1 MGIINTQAVTNAKK
15 VLTGKNGALYNA
27 KGKLLATME
36 TYQAQVNVTNTKFQ
50 PLGDPQEHE
59 IFTSYGQT
67 LTFTEIV
74 VEDGEFITDLLAGMK
89 SGEMPSWNFQGVIK
103 GRNGSEERLVY
114 NDCVPSGNI
123 DLQNVTYKIPY
134 ETHPED
140 RPRQCVFV
148 GTSNNMDFLPLDRTG
163 NRRFAPVL
171 VHPERVE
178 KHILEDE
185 KESREYIRQA
195 WAEAMELYRNGFHEL
210 KLSGKTEEYLK
221 EMQKDFMPEDAKVGI
236 IQNWLDELAEDYVCS
251 IMIYKEAFSHEYD
264 TPKDWELKEIN
275 NVMNHSIVG
284 WEKISSHR
292 FAGYGTQRGW
302 RRVAGKNEF
311 QNLPEDVVIPFEER

>member
-1 MGIINTQAVTNAKK
+1 MNTSLENLTHKMQRAALGKIVDVALSRAEQDREKTMCQLVDAAKQFYGSGFSDETYENAKK

-67 LTFTEIV
+67 LTCTEIV

-123 DLQNVTYKIPY
+123 DLQNVTVGDLIK
-134 ETHPED
+134 
-140 RPRQCVFV
+140 RQWSLFV
-148 GTSNNMDFLPLDRTG
+148 
-163 NRRFAPVL
+163 
-171 VHPERVE
+171 
-178 KHILEDE
+178 
-185 KESREYIRQA
+185 
-195 WAEAMELYRNGFHEL
+195 NGAVNQQG
-210 KLSGKTEEYLK
+210 KLR
-221 EMQKDFMPEDAKVGI
+221 A
-236 IQNWLDELAEDYVCS
+236 
-251 IMIYKEAFSHEYD
+251 
-264 TPKDWELKEIN
+264 
-275 NVMNHSIVG
+275 
-284 WEKISSHR
+284 
-292 FAGYGTQRGW
+292 
-302 RRVAGKNEF
+302 
-311 QNLPEDVVIPFEER
+311 

>member
-1 MGIINTQAVTNAKK
+1 MNTSLDNLTHKMQRAALGKIVDVALSRAEQDREKTMCQLVDAAKQFYGSGFSDETYENAKK

-67 LTFTEIV
+67 LTCTEIV

-123 DLQNVTYKIPY
+123 DLQNVTVGDLIK
-134 ETHPED
+134 
-140 RPRQCVFV
+140 RQWSLFV
-148 GTSNNMDFLPLDRTG
+148 
-163 NRRFAPVL
+163 
-171 VHPERVE
+171 
-178 KHILEDE
+178 
-185 KESREYIRQA
+185 
-195 WAEAMELYRNGFHEL
+195 NGAVNQQG
-210 KLSGKTEEYLK
+210 KLR
-221 EMQKDFMPEDAKVGI
+221 A
-236 IQNWLDELAEDYVCS
+236 
-251 IMIYKEAFSHEYD
+251 
-264 TPKDWELKEIN
+264 
-275 NVMNHSIVG
+275 
-284 WEKISSHR
+284 
-292 FAGYGTQRGW
+292 
-302 RRVAGKNEF
+302 
-311 QNLPEDVVIPFEER
+311 

>member
-1 MGIINTQAVTNAKK
+1 MSIINTQAVANAKK

-123 DLQNVTYKIPY
+123 DLQNVSRPEKRTRT
-134 ETHPED
+134 ETHTPL
-140 RPRQCVFV
+140 QHIS
-148 GTSNNMDFLPLDRTG
+148 GNMRALPTVWRTTAHIYW
-163 NRRFAPVL
+163 AP
-171 VHPERVE
+171 
-178 KHILEDE
+178 
-185 KESREYIRQA
+185 
-195 WAEAMELYRNGFHEL
+195 
-210 KLSGKTEEYLK
+210 
-221 EMQKDFMPEDAKVGI
+221 
-236 IQNWLDELAEDYVCS
+236 
-251 IMIYKEAFSHEYD
+251 
-264 TPKDWELKEIN
+264 
-275 NVMNHSIVG
+275 
-284 WEKISSHR
+284 
-292 FAGYGTQRGW
+292 
-302 RRVAGKNEF
+302 
-311 QNLPEDVVIPFEER
+311 